1 MKEILRTNNL
11 ILISLV
17 QNILNNEGIRNILL
31 DAHTSNIEGS
41 ISAIQRR
48 VVIFDENFHQSQ
60 KLINILENYE
70 NK

>member
-1 MKEILRTNNL
+1 MKEVLRTNNL

-17 QNILNNEGIRNILL
+17 QSILNNAGIRNILL
-31 DAHTSNIEGS
+31 DTHTSNIEGY

-48 VVIFDENFHQSQ
+48 MVIFDEDFHQSQ
-60 KLINILENYE
+60 KLINSLENYE